1 MVSILIAAVAFSPL
15 AAPPTAEEINRKLA
29 TGFNLGNTFDLGLRS
44 TKLKDIT
51 PVIDLYSAAGMRHV
65 RLPVTWGN
73 DVNGTKLIDPNGK
86 VNQAHPRLKELDQV
100 IDYALKKGMYVI
112 VNTHHEHWLKDK
124 YEDTP
129 RYNEAFTALWTGIA
143 NRYKNRPAAL
153 IFEVLNEPEG
163 AFGDWTGSTKPT
175 EPKAIALTRR
185 INEIGYR
192 AIRAVSPTRTI
203 MIGMNGQGNHSMFD
217 DVYPSRASLPGG
229 GKDRYLMAT
238 LHTYDPW
245 QFCGQDGQ
253 NSNWPGDDSIVNTI
267 KTAAAH
273 GQKLGIPINFGEF
286 GVGRR
291 ENPASRNTDL
301 VRNYYRLMKRT
312 ASAAGISTTPW
323 DDQGWFGLVTK
334 DDAGKYQFLFDIVPN
349 MMRK

>member
-15 AAPPTAEEINRKLA
+15 AAPPTAVEINRKMA

-44 TKLKDIT
+44 TKLKDIS

-73 DVNGTKLIDPNGK
+73 DVNGTKLIDSNGK

-129 RYNEAFTALWTGIA
+129 RYNDAFTALWTGIA

-185 INEIGYR
+185 INEIGHR

-217 DVYPSRASLPGG
+217 DVYPLRASLPGG
-229 GKDRYLMAT
+229 GKDRHLMAT

-273 GQKLGIPINFGEF
+273 GQKLRIPINFGEF